1 MWNDIYFANKYF
13 LLLLLIIPILVY
25 WHFVYKKKSINV
37 IQYPTLQTI
46 QNIKVSIREKL
57 QDLPFILRTL
67 SILFVIFALAR
78 PQSTF
83 KSEVVKTEGID
94 IILAIDIS
102 SSMLAEDLKP
112 NRIES
117 AKKVLQQFI
126 SQRKNDRIGLVVF
139 SGVSFTQCPLTIDY
153 SILLNAIQNLKN
165 GIIEDGT
172 AIGLGIA
179 NSVNRLKESKAKSKV
194 IILLTDGVNNRG
206 EIDPLT
212 AAEISLEYGIKIYT
226 IATGTYGTAPYPF
239 ETPFGRQYQ
248 MVPVEIDEKTLQQVS
263 KRTGG
268 KYYRATDNSSLRKIY
283 SEIDKLEKS
292 KIDIRSYRRHKEL
305 FYIPLAIG
313 LILLFIEVALSQTW
327 FRRIP

>member
-25 WHFVYKKKSINV
+25 WYFVYKKKSINV

-57 QDLPFILRTL
+57 QDLPFILRAL

>member
-25 WHFVYKKKSINV
+25 WYFVYKKKSINV

-46 QNIKVSIREKL
+46 ENIKVSIREKL

-67 SILFVIFALAR
+67 SIMFVIFALAR

>member
-1 MWNDIYFANKYF
+1 MYFVNKYF

-25 WHFVYKKKSINV
+25 WYFVYKKKSINV

-67 SILFVIFALAR
+67 SILFVILALAR

-305 FYIPLAIG
+305 FHIPLAIG
-313 LILLFIEVALSQTW
+313 LILLFIEITLSQTW

>member
-1 MWNDIYFANKYF
+1 MWNDIYFVNKYF

-25 WHFVYKKKSINV
+25 WYFVYKKKSINV

-67 SILFVIFALAR
+67 SILFVILALAR

-305 FYIPLAIG
+305 FHIPLAIG
-313 LILLFIEVALSQTW
+313 LILLFIEITLSQTW

>member
-1 MWNDIYFANKYF
+1 M
-13 LLLLLIIPILVY
+13 
-25 WHFVYKKKSINV
+25 
-37 IQYPTLQTI
+37 
-46 QNIKVSIREKL
+46 
-57 QDLPFILRTL
+57 
-67 SILFVIFALAR
+67 
-78 PQSTF
+78 
-83 KSEVVKTEGID
+83 
-94 IILAIDIS
+94 
-102 SSMLAEDLKP
+102 
-112 NRIES
+112 
-117 AKKVLQQFI
+117 
-126 SQRKNDRIGLVVF
+126 
-139 SGVSFTQCPLTIDY
+139 
-153 SILLNAIQNLKN
+153 
-165 GIIEDGT
+165 
-172 AIGLGIA
+172 GIA

-313 LILLFIEVALSQTW
+313 LILLFIEVVLSQTW